1 MAGEDF
7 YAGEDLEAVVA
18 AIDKDVW
25 DKDDE
30 FNAEINSLLVNI
42 EEEPSQSGFKC
53 DMCEKVCKSKQ
64 GFPRHQNAKHR
75 KNQPEEVSITS
86 KDLSAEDRLHPLY
99 FNKYINECAKQLAS
113 DGCYSDETINT
124 FSSYYCSLDD
134 ANFTYQFVR
143 DVIQSFNGNGEK
155 FYPRFYDCVS
165 GEDNIFKNLNR
176 KCSVILGF
184 ELANVVLAHLN
195 GTILSSENATSST
208 CQFNK
213 KECNIVKHISGY
225 VMQTLYS
232 RLRES
237 TKHRSDTNIKQ
248 MSILLARKD
257 SSESST
263 EEDELIDAKN
273 RGGLWKVT
281 NGVSEI
287 FFAVEKYFRANV
299 ANQKRKIDVKC
310 MVLRLMK
317 YSSILSHYTTL
328 TNLASGELEKE
339 ISLNLLES
347 MITLYLRARTFN
359 YVYLQKEAFKIE
371 SAKKKMKSL
380 RTSIK
385 QATKKLELGH

>member
-1 MAGEDF
+1 M
-7 YAGEDLEAVVA
+7 
-18 AIDKDVW
+18 
-25 DKDDE
+25 
-30 FNAEINSLLVNI
+30 
-42 EEEPSQSGFKC
+42 
-53 DMCEKVCKSKQ
+53 
-64 GFPRHQNAKHR
+64 
-75 KNQPEEVSITS
+75 
-86 KDLSAEDRLHPLY
+86 
-99 FNKYINECAKQLAS
+99 
-113 DGCYSDETINT
+113 
-124 FSSYYCSLDD
+124 
-134 ANFTYQFVR
+134 
-143 DVIQSFNGNGEK
+143 
-155 FYPRFYDCVS
+155 
-165 GEDNIFKNLNR
+165 
-176 KCSVILGF
+176 GF

-195 GTILSSENATSST
+195 GTILSSENASSST

-213 KECNIVKHISGY
+213 KECNIVKYISGY

-232 RLRES
+232 HLRKS

-248 MSILLARKD
+248 MSILLAGKD

-328 TNLASGELEKE
+328 TNLASEELDKE

-347 MITLYLRARTFN
+347 MITLYLRARTFK